1 MKQTQIINVSKPEYE
16 MYIFWQSRIQN
27 IQIPGFRQAA
37 RSRRTKKTPM
47 SGKAIHNHINIL
59 QQFIGP
65 DIIEMIKNQKVNELL
80 KGYTNVKD
88 VMVKVTPTPANA
100 ENAFNIEVKF
110 TGEKV
115 ITENSTSETED
126 TKLSTDTDNQKEE
139 PNTTTVESNFQN
151 HEDISNN
158 I

>member
-1 MKQTQIINVSKPEYE
+1 MKQTQIINVNRSEYE
-16 MYIFWQSRIQN
+16 MYVFWQSRTQN

-47 SGKAIHNHINIL
+47 SEKAIRNHINIL

-65 DIIEMIKNQKVNELL
+65 DIMEMIKSQKVNELL

-100 ENAFNIEVKF
+100 ENAFNIEIEF

-115 ITENSTSETED
+115 VTENSTAETED
-126 TKLSTDTDNQKEE
+126 AKLSTDNQKEE
-139 PNTTTVESNFQN
+139 SNAVTVESNFQN

-158 I
+158 T